1 MAESKVIFS
10 LDGNDLTIQCSSM
23 DKMKDICQKY
33 ALQLD
38 KNIDSFLFLYGE
50 NQVNF
55 DLSFKDQIN
64 SLDKE
69 NNHMKIVVQHNDNE
83 KYNSLTNLTNNK
95 IIEIESV
102 YFFQK
107 ILSYIEEKL
116 KFKLIRYNI
125 KNYKRKII

>member
-116 KFKLIRYNI
+116 KFKLIRCNI